1 MIIDSPIIS
10 GSSVVL
16 PQVSNLLNFTDDDAA
31 AAGGVPLGGLYRSG
45 NFLLIRVG
53 GTSSENTTSTTTTT
67 TTVAVTTT
75 TSTTTTTTTVSG
87 SYTIGEAA
95 LGGKIAYILQPGDPG
110 YVPGETH
117 GLIATAADITSSAEW
132 GCETVR
138 LTGAMGS
145 ALGTG
150 AQNSVDIL
158 AECADLG
165 TAARLCA
172 NTIQDGYSDWYLP
185 SKDELNKLYLNR
197 TAIGGFTSGGYWSST
212 QFEFEVNNHAV
223 YQLFSNGA
231 QNGISKDS
239 LFNVRAVRS
248 F

>member
-1 MIIDSPIIS
+1 MIIDSPSIS

-53 GTSSENTTSTTTTT
+53 GTFSE
-67 TTVAVTTT
+67 TT
-75 TSTTTTTTTVSG
+75 TSTTTTTTTAA
-87 SYTIGEAA
+87 SYTVGQSA

-110 YVPGETH
+110 YISGETH

-185 SKDELNKLYLNR
+185 SQDELNKLYLNR

>member
-53 GTSSENTTSTTTTT
+53 GTFSE
-67 TTVAVTTT
+67 TT
-75 TSTTTTTTTVSG
+75 TSTTTTTTTAA
-87 SYTIGEAA
+87 SYTVGQSA

-110 YVPGETH
+110 YISGETH

-138 LTGAMGS
+138 LIGAMGS

-185 SKDELNKLYLNR
+185 SQDELNKLYLNR

>member
-67 TTVAVTTT
+67 TTV
-75 TSTTTTTTTVSG
+75 SG

-110 YVPGETH
+110 YVSGETH

-185 SKDELNKLYLNR
+185 SQDELNKLYLNR
-197 TAIGGFTSGGYWSST
+197 TAIGGFTSGSYWSST

>member
-16 PQVSNLLNFTDDDAA
+16 PQVSQLLNFADDDAA

-53 GTSSENTTSTTTTT
+53 GTSSE
-67 TTVAVTTT
+67 TT
-75 TSTTTTTTTVSG
+75 TSTTTTTTTAP
-87 SYTIGEAA
+87 SYTLGETA

-110 YVPGETH
+110 YISGETH
-117 GLIATAADITSSAEW
+117 GLIATAADIASAVQW
-132 GCETVR
+132 GC
-138 LTGAMGS
+138 TGTRVDGAVGS

-150 AQNSVDIL
+150 NQNTIDIL
-158 AECADLG
+158 AGCADVG

-172 NTIQDGYSDWYLP
+172 DLVEGGYSDWYLP
-185 SKDELNKLYLNR
+185 SIDELQKLFLNR
-197 TAIGGFTSGGYWSST
+197 VAIGGFTTTPGFSNYWSST
-212 QFEFEVNNHAV
+212 QFTFGFNAYQQVFEFD
-223 YQLFSNGA
+223 A
-231 QNGISKDS
+231 QNGSSKNA
-239 LFNVRAVRS
+239 FHRVRAVRS